1 MCIRDSIT
9 DMRASA
15 AYRRELLGNL
25 VRRFGLETQG
35 QTNTSIESLVLEDL
49 A

>member
-1 MCIRDSIT
+1 
-9 DMRASA
+9 MRASA

-25 VRRFGLETQG
+25 VRRFGLEIQG
-35 QTNTSIESLVLEDL
+35 QANTSIETLVLEDL